1 MVKAEAGRGR
11 GVKVIAAGS
20 ALELVGDVLS
30 IVQAIHGDMSRL
42 SCGERK
48 AEFFRKALIA
58 GLSPDSPVW
67 RPCQGDVTSVVASGD
82 AAELLARAFEG
93 GGSMTAID
101 LTRGQCAALAD
112 YLKERVEV
120 CHQGYDLIELLVLAQ
135 RALRSAAKPTVGV
148 PLCDVPKSST
158 PERGG
163 YGEHCA

>member
-20 ALELVGDVLS
+20 ALEMVWDVLS
-30 IVQAIHGDMSRL
+30 IVQAIRGDMSRL

-93 GGSMTAID
+93 G
-101 LTRGQCAALAD
+101 
-112 YLKERVEV
+112 
-120 CHQGYDLIELLVLAQ
+120 HQHD
-135 RALRSAAKPTVGV
+135 S
-148 PLCDVPKSST
+148 D
-158 PERGG
+158 
-163 YGEHCA
+163 